1 MTDTSTRVVGV
12 DGLRAFAVL
21 GVVIYHALAWE
32 HVRTGVPLAA
42 AANVG
47 ARGVD
52 LFFVI
57 SGFCLAFPHVVMKTN
72 VRTVSI
78 DLRAFL
84 MRRFTRIAP
93 SYYVAL
99 GIFGI
104 LACSS
109 FGLPADLPGAIHAI
123 PPLAEFV
130 ADAAFAPSPNSV
142 FNSVFWTLGV
152 EMRWYFAFPLLMM
165 LYARSRALFTMVGLC
180 GYAAF
185 ALGVPFEDLAML
197 PCFMLGVIAVDVVRN
212 IQNERVF
219 IGAAAAASSMLA
231 IGTIAQYVIGGAY
244 NHADPFWHL
253 ASFFVVVG
261 AASKP
266 VVRVL
271 SWRPL
276 IEVGRASFSIYLV
289 HLPTIAFL
297 VRHHVPWYAA
307 GLGGVGAGFIFYHIV
322 ERSLLRED
330 RRLAIESY
338 LKRFNP
344 ARTLRIKNVE
354 TG

>member
-1 MTDTSTRVVGV
+1 MTNTSTRIVGV
-12 DGLRAFAVL
+12 DGLRALAVL
-21 GVVIYHALAWE
+21 GVVIYHVFAWE
-32 HVRTGVPLAA
+32 HVRTGVPLVA

-57 SGFCLAFPHVVMKTN
+57 SGFCLAFPYVTAKAN
-72 VRTVSI
+72 VRTLSI
-78 DLRAFL
+78 DLKAFL
-84 MRRFTRIAP
+84 MRRFTRIVP

-104 LACSS
+104 LACSP

-123 PPLAEFV
+123 PPLAEFF
-130 ADAAFAPSPNSV
+130 ADAAFAPSPNPI
-142 FNSVFWTLGV
+142 FNGVFWTLGV
-152 EMRWYFAFPLLMM
+152 EMRWYFTFPLLMM

-212 IQNERVF
+212 IRNERVF
-219 IGAAAAASSMLA
+219 IGAAAVAVSGLA

-244 NHADPFWHL
+244 NHADPFWHVT
-253 ASFFVVVG
+253 SFFVVVG

-266 VVRVL
+266 VARVL

-276 IEVGRASFSIYLV
+276 VEVGRASFSIYLV
-289 HLPTIAFL
+289 HSPTIAFL
-297 VRHHVPWYAA
+297 VRHHVPSVAA
-307 GLGGVGAGFIFYHIV
+307 GLCGVGMGFLFYNFV
-322 ERSLLRED
+322 ERPLSHEH
-330 RRLAIESY
+330 RRFAIETF
-338 LKRFNP
+338 LKRLVP
-344 ARTLRIKNVE
+344 ARPVRTPSVE
-354 TG
+354 TV